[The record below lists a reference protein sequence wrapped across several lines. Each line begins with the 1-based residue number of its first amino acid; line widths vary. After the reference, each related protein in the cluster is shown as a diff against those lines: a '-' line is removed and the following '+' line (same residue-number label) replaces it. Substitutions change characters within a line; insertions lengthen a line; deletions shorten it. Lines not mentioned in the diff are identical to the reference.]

1 MTKINGHWRVAEK
14 FWKKTHKCYYVQV
27 TDSTGNRDYRRL
39 DPDEDKAEVQR
50 AAIITSLGGSVDDDK
65 PTAPVDMTV
74 RGLIDEFLVHC
85 KATSADATYKWYF
98 GFLNRFAATV
108 PKTMKVRDFQ
118 SRHVLAWL
126 NRDYPRVGKK
136 KRSDNTRHDAITC
149 IKRVFN
155 WAVDEMKY
163 FDRNPLRELKK
174 PPRTPRETYLM
185 PEEFEKLLAKVKD
198 QAFRDIL
205 IALRH
210 TGCRPQE
217 ARNVE
222 VKHFRPSEKSWLL
235 PKELSKGGKRERRVR
250 LNSVMMA
257 ICERRAAANP
267 EGPLFRTHRGNKG
280 WTARGLRSR
289 FYRLAKKLGFRATA
303 YTIRH
308 TFATDCILKKIPLP
322 TIALMMG
329 HVDMKMLLY
338 IYQHVQAR
346 MDHVEAALEEATA
359 GLPS

>member
-1 MTKINGHWRVAEK
+1 M
-14 FWKKTHKCYYVQV
+14 
-27 TDSTGNRDYRRL
+27 
-39 DPDEDKAEVQR
+39 
-50 AAIITSLGGSVDDDK
+50 DDDK

-74 RGLIDEFLVHC
+74 WGSIDEYLVHC

-98 GFLNRFAATV
+98 GFLNRFAATI
-108 PKTMKVRDFQ
+108 PRTMRFRDFQ

-163 FDRNPLRELKK
+163 FDRNSAPGIEETAPDAPRNLPDAGGIREAVGEGEG
-174 PPRTPRETYLM
+174 PGVPGHP
-185 PEEFEKLLAKVKD
+185 
-198 QAFRDIL
+198 
-205 IALRH
+205 H
-210 TGCRPQE
+210 RP
-217 ARNVE
+217 AAHGLPASRGRNVE

-322 TIALMMG
+322 TIALMTG
-329 HVDMKMLLY
+329 TS
-338 IYQHVQAR
+338 I
-346 MDHVEAALEEATA
+346 
-359 GLPS
+359 